1 MRTVCEVDTKAF
13 APVEGGPA
21 TLKLRLEH
29 RGPMPSRTEYLVMN
43 TKEPREFVNITE
55 RVRRVVRGSGITDGL
70 VLVSSMHITA
80 AVYVNDNESGLLRD
94 IAAWADRLAPPGD
107 YEHHRTGETNG
118 DAHLK
123 NLLLGHQVVLPV
135 TKGDLDLGP
144 WEQVFYAEFDGQRP
158 KRVIVKVVG
167 DR

>member
-1 MRTVCEVDTKAF
+1 MVA
-13 APVEGGPA
+13 
-21 TLKLRLEH
+21 
-29 RGPMPSRTEYLVMN
+29 RTEYLVMH
-43 TKEPREFVNITE
+43 THRPRELVNITD
-55 RVRRVVRGSGITDGL
+55 RVREIVRGSGVREGL
-70 VLVSSMHITA
+70 ALVSSMHITA

-94 IAAWADRLAPPGD
+94 IVAWADHLAPPGD

-144 WEQVFYAEFDGQRP
+144 WEQVFYGEFDGQRS
-158 KRVIVKVVG
+158 KRVLVKVVG
-167 DR
+167 DA